1 MDDQERSLLALLA
14 VLLAA
19 KLLQQ
24 VVLLLR
30 PVRVGVI
37 SRGKSV
43 ADAVTSARDAADF
56 ALYAKGGKPPGWSRL
71 RLTLCLSAAAV
82 ACVPPWWRLTSVRV
96 CTLSYAVLSR
106 RSEAA
111 RRYIAPRCRWTG
123 WKQW

>member
-30 PVRVGVI
+30 PVRVGVA
-37 SRGKSV
+37 SKGKPV
-43 ADAVTSARDAADF
+43 DAADF
-56 ALYAKGGKPPGWSRL
+56 ELYAKGGKPPGWSRL
-71 RLTLCLSAAAV
+71 RLTLCLSAAAA

-96 CTLSYAVLSR
+96 CTPVHCPKSSL
-106 RSEAA
+106 
-111 RRYIAPRCRWTG
+111 
-123 WKQW
+123 